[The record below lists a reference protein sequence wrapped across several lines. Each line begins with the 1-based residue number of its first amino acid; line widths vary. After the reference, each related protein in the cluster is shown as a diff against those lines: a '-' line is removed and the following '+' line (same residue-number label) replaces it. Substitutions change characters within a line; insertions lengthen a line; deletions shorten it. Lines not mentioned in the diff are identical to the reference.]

1 MLKSLCVAG
10 AKHLYGGLVASG
22 CFDSREGRTFGDRS
36 RGLSSRN
43 LEAEMRG
50 SVNPLRNRRS
60 GLEVGPR
67 VMVR

>member
-1 MLKSLCVAG
+1 
-10 AKHLYGGLVASG
+10 
-22 CFDSREGRTFGDRS
+22 
-36 RGLSSRN
+36 
-43 LEAEMRG
+43 MRG